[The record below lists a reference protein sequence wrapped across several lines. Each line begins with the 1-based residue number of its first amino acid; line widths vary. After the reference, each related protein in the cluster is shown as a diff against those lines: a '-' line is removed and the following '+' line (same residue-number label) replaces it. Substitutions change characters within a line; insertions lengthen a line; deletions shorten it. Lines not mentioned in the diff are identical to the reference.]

1 MYRIFTY
8 TFTFET
14 TQRWYMRYVG
24 NNPSFAPLIWL
35 IFLESQN
42 GRIHSSSYASWPTP
56 ARPRSF
62 LTATEEITERQEDKA
77 TDFLSLMGQVFL
89 GESAETNNAH
99 AHSMSWNIWAGKG
112 LVRCE
117 GGQIRTLLIRAV

>member
-35 IFLESQN
+35 IFLESQMVES
-42 GRIHSSSYASWPTP
+42 IH
-56 ARPRSF
+56 RPMRPG
-62 LTATEEITERQEDKA
+62 LLLPGLE
-77 TDFLSLMGQVFL
+77 VFL
-89 GESAETNNAH
+89 LQQKRSRKDKK
-99 AHSMSWNIWAGKG
+99 IKP
-112 LVRCE
+112 
-117 GGQIRTLLIRAV
+117 RTS